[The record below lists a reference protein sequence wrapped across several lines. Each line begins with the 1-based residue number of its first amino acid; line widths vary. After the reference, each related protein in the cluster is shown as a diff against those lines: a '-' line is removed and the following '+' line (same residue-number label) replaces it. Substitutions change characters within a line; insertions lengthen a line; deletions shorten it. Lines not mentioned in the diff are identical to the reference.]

1 MQSESYEMHLHFLS
15 YNDNIKKGSSKNL
28 SILFLPIS
36 MFHAIILLIS
46 AQKFCW
52 FTVYEVYKMV
62 CNISVSQNGSE
73 SHLKLDGGMKKYKEN
88 ENLPFLVG
96 GRLDHTFS
104 CKS

>member
-1 MQSESYEMHLHFLS
+1 MQLESYEMHLHFLS
-15 YNDNIKKGSSKNL
+15 YNDDIKKGSSKNM
-28 SILFLPIS
+28 SILFLPFS

-73 SHLKLDGGMKKYKEN
+73 IKPFEVGWEMWNEKNLRNMKLG
-88 ENLPFLVG
+88 
-96 GRLDHTFS
+96 
-104 CKS
+104 